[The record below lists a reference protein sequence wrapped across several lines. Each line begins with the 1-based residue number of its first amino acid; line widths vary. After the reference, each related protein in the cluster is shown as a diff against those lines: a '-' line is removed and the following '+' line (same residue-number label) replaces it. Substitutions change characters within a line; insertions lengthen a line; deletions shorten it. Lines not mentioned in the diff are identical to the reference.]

1 MSGRRQPTD
10 VVLANGRKHLSQTEI
25 AERRAGEVRLPRP
38 KKLKAPDWLP
48 EYLKPEFKALA
59 KQLLAADMG
68 IAQLD
73 ADALSQ
79 YIVARR
85 QYVAAS
91 RQVQDFLDQ
100 EKVEEAAA
108 WSHLQEKYFKQARAC
123 AGDMGLTLSSRC
135 KLVVPKRADDNPDY
149 SNPFLHLIQGG
160 KAANG

>member
-10 VVLANGRKHLSQTEI
+10 VVKANGRKHLSQAEE

-73 ADALSQ
+73 ADSLGQ
-79 YIVARR
+79 YIIARR

-100 EKVEEAAA
+100 EKVEEAAG
-108 WSHLQEKYFKQARAC
+108 WSSLQEKYFKQARAC

-135 KLVVPKRADDNPDY
+135 KLVVPRGGEEDPDY
-149 SNPFLHLIQGG
+149 SNPFMQVIMGG

>member
-10 VVLANGRKHLSQTEI
+10 VVKANGRKHLSQAEE
-25 AERRAGEVRLPRP
+25 AERRAGEVRLLRP
-38 KKLKAPDWLP
+38 KKLKPPDWLP
-48 EYLKPEFKALA
+48 EYLKPEFRALA

-68 IAQLD
+68 MAQLD
-73 ADALSQ
+73 ADTLGQ
-79 YIVARR
+79 YLVARR

-91 RQVQDFLDQ
+91 RQMQDFLDQ
-100 EKVEEAAA
+100 ENAEEAAA

-135 KLVVPKRADDNPDY
+135 KLVVPRGADDDQDKA
-149 SNPFLHLIQGG
+149 NPFLQVIQGG